1 MMAATEDAQTDRSD
15 LLLDIAPGR
24 QQLFGFMLESVEGL
38 ATHSRDKDSSQ
49 LKILLPD
56 GQTADFEIFLAC
68 WERFVSHH

>member
-1 MMAATEDAQTDRSD
+1 MMAATKDAQTDRSD
-15 LLLDIAPGR
+15 LLLDISPGR

-56 GQTADFEIFLAC
+56 GQSADFEIFLAC
-68 WERFVSHH
+68 WERSVSHH